1 MKRYIELNNRAFEVK
16 KLKGEVH
23 PLEYRTLDDCY
34 AKPSSLKRA
43 IYDEWDKWLVEL
55 ANCGQSGY
63 GYGLFTVLSY
73 NVMMF
78 TLGAEVYNKV
88 GEFSWILLLKK
99 NRLIYH
105 LQNLWLYM
113 KMHHLY

>member
-1 MKRYIELNNRAFEVK
+1 MKQYIELNNRTFEVK
-16 KLKGEVH
+16 KLKGEVRS
-23 PLEYRTLDDCY
+23 LEYRTLDDCY

-43 IYDEWDKWLVEL
+43 IYDDWDEWFVEL

-73 NVMMF
+73 NIMMF

-88 GEFSWILLLKK
+88 GE
-99 NRLIYH
+99 LIGYLFITKTRH
-105 LQNLWLYM
+105 EFWTI
-113 KMHHLY
+113 

>member
-1 MKRYIELNNRAFEVK
+1 MK
-16 KLKGEVH
+16 KLEGEVH

-34 AKPSSLKRA
+34 VKPSSLKRD
-43 IYDEWDKWLVEL
+43 IYVDWDKWLVEL

-88 GEFSWILLLKK
+88 GE
-99 NRLIYH
+99 LIGY
-105 LQNLWLYM
+105 LYITKTRQELWLA
-113 KMHHLY
+113 